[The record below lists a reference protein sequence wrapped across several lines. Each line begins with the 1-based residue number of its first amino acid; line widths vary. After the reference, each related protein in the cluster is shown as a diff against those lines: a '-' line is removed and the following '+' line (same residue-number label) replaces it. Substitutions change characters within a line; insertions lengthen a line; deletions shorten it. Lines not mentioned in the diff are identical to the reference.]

1 MRSYLTLLELLIVA
15 CAVQVPA
22 TLVNV
27 SSGYLRGDAQPSTTI
42 MSLPFLCELSTVIT
56 IVMVILTVDN
66 YHYSRDYEIVAQK
79 DETIYLEMI
88 VQDKTLICGQ
98 DT

>member
-1 MRSYLTLLELLIVA
+1 
-15 CAVQVPA
+15 
-22 TLVNV
+22 
-27 SSGYLRGDAQPSTTI
+27 